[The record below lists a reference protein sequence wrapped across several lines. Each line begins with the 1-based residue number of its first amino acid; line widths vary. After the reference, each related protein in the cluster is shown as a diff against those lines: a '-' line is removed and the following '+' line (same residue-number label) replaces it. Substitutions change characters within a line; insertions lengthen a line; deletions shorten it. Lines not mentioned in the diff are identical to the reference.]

1 MNNLHDITASW
12 LCKVEPFNY
21 GIPCNLL
28 INEVLL
34 LWEFYIECFYC
45 TSKILPGA
53 NGKKTYVHLE
63 NVIEKLKTKD
73 YHYQNKH
80 SCWCMHQN
88 NLRLINIVLLQK
100 SCTLLSQSAQYP
112 KLKAITLNSGID
124 L

>member
-1 MNNLHDITASW
+1 M
-12 LCKVEPFNY
+12 E
-21 GIPCNLL
+21 
-28 INEVLL
+28 
-34 LWEFYIECFYC
+34 
-45 TSKILPGA
+45 
-53 NGKKTYVHLE
+53 KKTYVHLE

-100 SCTLLSQSAQYP
+100 SCTLPSQSAQYP